1 MSQGV
6 GSQLE
11 ASLAALAAE
20 AESADVPALDP
31 WLTSLEE
38 KARVLR
44 EIIQDEHR
52 ALDQTEESLEQA
64 AEQERIMRRL
74 LPGVSPSSTSGARE
88 TLQPLEIEENRR
100 FLRSDGGEKKS
111 LLRRCSERTLPKVTA
126 EEFAELAPR
135 TGRIS
140 RAILNDALRELEALG
155 RLQVT
160 EHELRQKCAFFR
172 NGEATARTILALLKE
187 LHRVKQEPNKNGEIV
202 YWLL

>member
-74 LPGVSPSSTSGARE
+74 LPGASPSPPSSRE

-111 LLRRCSERTLPKVTA
+111 LLRRSSERTLPKVTA

-140 RAILNDALRELEALG
+140 RAILNDALRELETLG

>member
-74 LPGVSPSSTSGARE
+74 LPGASPSPPSSRE

-111 LLRRCSERTLPKVTA
+111 LLRRSSERTLPKVTA
-126 EEFAELAPR
+126 EEFAELVPR

-140 RAILNDALRELEALG
+140 RAILNDALRELETLG